1 MPMKRQRRSAG
12 RASSSCGS
20 GLARDRIDADCLTER
35 GACIASKPLPQGI
48 AAYDELFYDNLSLT
62 KN

>member
-1 MPMKRQRRSAG
+1 MPTKKLRHSGG
-12 RASSSCGS
+12 RASFTCGS

-48 AAYDELFYDNLSLT
+48 AACDELFYDNLSLT